1 MGVFGG
7 KKMVLTKYPKILTG
21 ANLRFRYDVSPIS
34 LYFLKVPRLWQT
46 KQSMGFC
53 RQETWFLWN
62 NRRFWK
68 VLKLGFGYDVGPISW
83 YSLKKPKISTSHTG
97 NVGPIRCKPNFFVLF
112 KNPRILTRKSR
123 LWIFGVKKHGSYEIR
138 QNFNRSFTWNFDTFF
153 ENPKILTNTKIGHEF
168 LASKT

>member
-1 MGVFGG
+1 MLAQYLGTLQKTHDFERPYRQWVFGVKSLVL
-7 KKMVLTKYPKILTG
+7 KKYPKISTGVKPAIVIQCRPKILALFINPKILIRKIRPWGFLAAKNMVLTKYPKILTG

-46 KQSMGFC
+46 KQGMGFC

-83 YSLKKPKISTSHTG
+83 YSLK
-97 NVGPIRCKPNFFVLF
+97 
-112 KNPRILTRKSR
+112 NPR
-123 LWIFGVKKHGSYEIR
+123 FR
-138 QNFNRSFTWNFDTFF
+138 QATQ
-153 ENPKILTNTKIGHEF
+153 
-168 LASKT
+168 AM